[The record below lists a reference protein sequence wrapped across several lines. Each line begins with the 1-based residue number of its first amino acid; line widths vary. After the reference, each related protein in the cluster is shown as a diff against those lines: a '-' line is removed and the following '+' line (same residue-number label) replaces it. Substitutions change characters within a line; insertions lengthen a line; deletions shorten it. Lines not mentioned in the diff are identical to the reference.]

1 MCYYLIYKK
10 TELISTHILL
20 NYKKYNQ
27 IRGLIKE
34 WFLPEAVQLKVL
46 IQEFKTMLSCQQS
59 KWYLLILELHMLLY

>member
-34 WFLPEAVQLKVL
+34 CFLPEAVQLKVL
-46 IQEFKTMLSCQQS
+46 IQEFKTMLSRQQS